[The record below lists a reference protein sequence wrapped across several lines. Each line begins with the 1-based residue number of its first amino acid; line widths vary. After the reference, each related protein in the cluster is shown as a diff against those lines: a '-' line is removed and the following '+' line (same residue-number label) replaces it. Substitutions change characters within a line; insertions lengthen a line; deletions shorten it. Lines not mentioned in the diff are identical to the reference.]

1 MDDYNEDVVSEEQAP
16 TNTIHLPVALIAA
29 ALSFFIFAQISNLGQ
44 NAASMK
50 WQSENLSRQLASLN
64 EGSKNLENLLGQRE
78 SLVQQSLQLQERYTA
93 LLSDIID
100 LAQTDADTK
109 SIVEKYKIAKQ
120 QNSNVPAAPS
130 KP

>member
-1 MDDYNEDVVSEEQAP
+1 MDDYNEDAVSEEQAP
-16 TNTIHLPVALIAA
+16 STGIHLPIALIAGA
-29 ALSFFIFAQISNLGQ
+29 ISLFIFAQISNLGQ
-44 NAASMK
+44 NGASMK

-120 QNSNVPAAPS
+120 QNSNTPAAS
-130 KP
+130 TKP

>member
-1 MDDYNEDVVSEEQAP
+1 MDDYNDDVVSEDQSS
-16 TNTIHLPVALIAA
+16 TGGSQLPIALIGA

-64 EGSKNLENLLGQRE
+64 EGSKNLESLLGQRE
-78 SLVQQSLQLQERYTA
+78 SLVQQSLQLQERYSA
-93 LLSDIID
+93 LLTDIID
-100 LAQTDADTK
+100 LSQTDADTK
-109 SIVEKYKIAKQ
+109 SIVEKYKISKQ
-120 QNSNVPAAPS
+120 QNASAPAASS